1 MCIEIY
7 VICCVGILINF
18 TKHNNTEKSTRF
30 SPLTEIN
37 SMAYILKIES
47 INCRLLAV
55 VVNAEEK
62 TVSKYVFKQ
71 TKLFTTTTI
80 SSLKPLKL

>member
-1 MCIEIY
+1 
-7 VICCVGILINF
+7 
-18 TKHNNTEKSTRF
+18 
-30 SPLTEIN
+30 
-37 SMAYILKIES
+37 MAYILKIES

-55 VVNAEEK
+55 VTTEEK

-80 SSLKPLKL
+80 SALKPLKL